1 MTLIEPAL
9 ASLLLLGSFL
19 ILRALWKS
27 DIAAVTVHVPHTRP
41 EPAPEYR
48 KAA

>member
-1 MTLIEPAL
+1 MILIEPAL
-9 ASLLLLGSFL
+9 AVLLLLGSVL
-19 ILRALWKS
+19 ILRAVWKA
-27 DIAAVTVHVPHTRP
+27 DTAATVVLRPVPRP